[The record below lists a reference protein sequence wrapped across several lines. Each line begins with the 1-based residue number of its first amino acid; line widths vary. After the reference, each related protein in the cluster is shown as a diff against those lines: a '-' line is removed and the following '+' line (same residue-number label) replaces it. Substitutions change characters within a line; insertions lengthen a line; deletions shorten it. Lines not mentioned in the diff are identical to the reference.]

1 MTNETVYFPVDAL
14 EQFLLAV
21 FAKLNVPPDDA
32 RTCAAVL
39 LASDLRGITSHGVGR
54 LKIYVDRIHAGIQFP
69 KTALETV
76 QESETTAVLDGHHG
90 MGMVIGVR
98 AMQIAMAKANLYGL
112 GAVAVRNSTHFGIA
126 GYYAM
131 MAARAGMIGFTVTN
145 ARPSVAPTFGAR
157 PMFGTN
163 PIAFAAPSDEPFPF
177 VFDAATSI
185 VQRGKIEVLSRL
197 GESVP
202 EGWVSDEKGSPMS
215 SADNILAA
223 LTAETGYLLPLGG
236 ASERFAGYKGYGLA
250 VVVEILSAALQQ
262 GAFLHDLKGED
273 SAGNP
278 QPLRLGHFFL
288 ALDVGHFLP
297 LDEFKRSVGDI
308 TRQLRQTP
316 RIPGAERVYTPGEK
330 EFESEKEVRARGV
343 PIPPKLQSE
352 LREVCRR
359 TGLDGNLLPF

>member
-1 MTNETVYFPVDAL
+1 MNNETVYFPVDAL

-21 FAKLNVPPDDA
+21 FARLAVPQEDA
-32 RTCAAVL
+32 QICADVL
-39 LASDLRGITSHGVGR
+39 LASDLRGIPSHGIGR
-54 LKIYVDRIHAGIQFP
+54 LKIYVDRIQAGIQFP
-69 KTALETV
+69 STDLETV
-76 QESETTAVLDGHHG
+76 QESETTAVLEGHHG

-98 AMQIAMAKANLYGL
+98 AMQMAIAKARRYGL

-131 MAARAGMIGFTVTN
+131 MAAEDGMIGLTVTN

-163 PIAFAAPSDEPFPF
+163 PIAFAAPSDEAFPF

-202 EGWVSDEKGSPMS
+202 EGWASDETGSPLS
-215 SADNILAA
+215 NADNILAA

-236 ASERFAGYKGYGLA
+236 AGERFAGYKGYGLA
-250 VVVEILSAALQQ
+250 TIVEILSAALQQ

-288 ALDVGHFLP
+288 ALDISHFLP
-297 LDEFKRSVGDI
+297 LDTFKRTVGDI
-308 TRQLRQTP
+308 ARQLRQTP
-316 RIPGAERVYTPGEK
+316 RVPGAERVYTPGEK
-330 EFESEKEVRARGV
+330 EYESEKEIRAHGV
-343 PIPPKLQSE
+343 AIPPKLQGD
-352 LREVCRR
+352 LKEVCHLV
-359 TGLDGNLLPF
+359 GLDEGVLPF